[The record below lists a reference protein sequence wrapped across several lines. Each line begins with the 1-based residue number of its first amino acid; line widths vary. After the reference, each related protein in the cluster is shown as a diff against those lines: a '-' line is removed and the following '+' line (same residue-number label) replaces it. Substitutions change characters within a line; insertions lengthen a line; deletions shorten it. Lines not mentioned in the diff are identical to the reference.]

1 MMYFAYGSNL
11 DDEDWGRF
19 CKKNDLSVDGI
30 VPIGPAI
37 LPDHEL
43 VFNVYSNTRGGGAL
57 NI

>member
-30 VPIGPAI
+30 VPVGPAI
-37 LPDHEL
+37 LPDHE
-43 VFNVYSNTRGGGAL
+43 
-57 NI
+57 